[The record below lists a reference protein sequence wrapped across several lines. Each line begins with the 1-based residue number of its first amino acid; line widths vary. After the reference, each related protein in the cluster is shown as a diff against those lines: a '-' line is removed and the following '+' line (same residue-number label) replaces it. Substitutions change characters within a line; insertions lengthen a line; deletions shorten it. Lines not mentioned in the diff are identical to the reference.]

1 LIDRYLYGQV
11 AVHQIKVPY
20 APGYDFGVGA
30 DLASGSPMGKVV
42 NGEPSGPTSA
52 VGATVDFQVQ
62 RIQST
67 SDLEKALGVDAEA
80 SLGCGAFG
88 AGISARFSF
97 AQNSKVQTSSLF
109 MSVTARVELDFLSID
124 EPALSAHAASL
135 VDRPDVFVQRYGN
148 MFVRGIAR
156 GGLFVGVLRIDTSS
170 SEESEK
176 VSAALEGTYG
186 LFSASAKSR
195 FEEVQKQ
202 FSSEVFVQMYHEG
215 GPVDLAIS
223 DPTNPLE
230 LLENANK
237 FLESFKSN
245 PDQVARPY
253 FVTLAPLTIADG
265 PLPLNASD
273 IQHGQDIL
281 VFCASQRSTLLDQL
295 NLLEYVRAN
304 QSKFDFSNGA
314 SKETLAKAARNA
326 EADLDLVAACASHAI
341 DDPAGAK
348 LPAEFAKDGDTTF
361 PSAEMPDPMPL
372 AIGVKN
378 VPVPNFAACASWGAC
393 LELATR
399 SGVTAT
405 QQEAAVEPA
414 DFKVLSFT
422 PPAGTMMPEGSPVTV
437 ITNPVRFVIDPNL
450 MIEVFKASHH
460 LVRDNP

>member
-1 LIDRYLYGQV
+1 
-11 AVHQIKVPY
+11 
-20 APGYDFGVGA
+20 
-30 DLASGSPMGKVV
+30 MGKAVS
-42 NGEPSGPTSA
+42 GEPSGPTNA

-80 SLGCGAFG
+80 SFGCGAFG
-88 AGISARFSF
+88 PSISARFSF

-124 EPALSAHAASL
+124 EPALSANAASL
-135 VDRPDVFVQRYGN
+135 VDKPDVFAQRYGN

-170 SEESEK
+170 AEESEK
-176 VSAALEGTYG
+176 VSAALKGTYG
-186 LFSASAKSR
+186 LFSGTAQTK
-195 FEEVQKQ
+195 FEEVQKK

-215 GPVDLAIS
+215 GPVDLAIE

-237 FLESFKSN
+237 FISSFKSS

-265 PLPLNASD
+265 PLPLNAAA
-273 IQHGQDIL
+273 IQHGQDVL

-314 SKETLAKAARNA
+314 SKEALAKAASDA

-348 LPAEFAKDGDTTF
+348 FPVEFAKDRNTTF
-361 PSAEMPDPMPL
+361 PSAQMPDPMPL

-378 VPVPNFAACASWGAC
+378 VPVPDFAACTNWAAC
-393 LELATR
+393 QELATR

-405 QQEAAVEPA
+405 QQEAAVTPA

-422 PPAGTMMPEGSPVTV
+422 PPAGTMVPEGSPVTV
-437 ITNPVRFVIDPNL
+437 VTNPVRFVIDPKV
-450 MIEVFKASHH
+450 MIDVFKVMHPV
-460 LVRDNP
+460 VRDHP